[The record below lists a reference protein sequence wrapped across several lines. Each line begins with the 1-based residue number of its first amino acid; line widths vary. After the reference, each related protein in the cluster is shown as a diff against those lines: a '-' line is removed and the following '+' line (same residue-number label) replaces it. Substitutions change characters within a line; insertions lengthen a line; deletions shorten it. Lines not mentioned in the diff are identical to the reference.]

1 MSHIRKYSV
10 CVGRE
15 RGYKRTKNVKRVR
28 PSNSKGQSGKQSRLS
43 RSLIR
48 EIVGFAPFERRALEL
63 LKNDREK
70 RALKFL
76 KARVG
81 GHRRAKRKREEL
93 MGVVKSM
100 RHK

>member
-15 RGYKRTKNVKRVR
+15 RGYKRTKNVKHVK
-28 PSNSKGQSGKQSRLS
+28 PSNSNSHSGKQSKFTRALV
-43 RSLIR
+43 R
-48 EIVGFAPFERRALEL
+48 EVVGFAPFERRAMEL

-76 KARVG
+76 KARIG
-81 GHRRAKRKREEL
+81 GHRRGKKKREEL
-93 MGVVKSM
+93 MNIVKSV